1 MGADAESILN
11 EKINCCAIP
20 SDAYV
25 RREKNVVWGVDS
37 EGKAR
42 RKEVEVGVE
51 NDEEA
56 EIVSGLEEGTEII
69 TKGITGLKEGQK
81 IR

>member
-1 MGADAESILN
+1 MAVPTEAL
-11 EKINCCAIP
+11 
-20 SDAYV
+20 V
-25 RREKNVVWGVDS
+25 RRERNFVWVVDN

-42 RKEVEVGVE
+42 RKEVEVGLE
-51 NDEEA
+51 TDEEV
-56 EIVSGLEEGTEII
+56 EIVGGLEEGTEII

>member
-1 MGADAESILN
+1 
-11 EKINCCAIP
+11 
-20 SDAYV
+20 V
-25 RREKNVVWGVDS
+25 VDS

-42 RKEVEVGVE
+42 RKEVEVGLE
-51 NDEEA
+51 TDEEI
-56 EIVSGLEEGTEII
+56 EIVGGLEEGTEII